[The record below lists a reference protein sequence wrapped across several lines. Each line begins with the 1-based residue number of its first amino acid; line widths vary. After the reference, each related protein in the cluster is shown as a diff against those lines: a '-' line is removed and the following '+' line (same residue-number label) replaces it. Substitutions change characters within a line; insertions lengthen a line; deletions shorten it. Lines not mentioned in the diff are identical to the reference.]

1 MTDTSN
7 AAARAALRTRIRAG
21 RRTRD
26 GAAAAFAEVLAGCVP
41 SEGAILAYA
50 ALAGE
55 PNLDALLDDLRVR
68 GRTVYLPVTTP
79 GQPLRFGRLDTAME
93 RLPRVGRWQ
102 IREPEPVLTAPEA
115 VAGTAD
121 HPPVGVVFV
130 PGLAFSPDGARLG
143 NGAGFYDRTFG
154 PQGQVPAAS
163 AAVDVIGV
171 CYADEVL
178 SEVRREEWDL
188 AVSAI
193 ATETG
198 LHPVTGGAG
207 AGACE

>member
-1 MTDTSN
+1 MTETSN
-7 AAARAALRTRIRAG
+7 AAAKAELRSRIRAG

-41 SEGAILAYA
+41 DEGAILAYA
-50 ALAGE
+50 ALPGE
-55 PNLDALLDDLRVR
+55 PNLDLLLDDLHAR

-79 GQPLRFGRLDTAME
+79 GEPLRFGRLETAME
-93 RLPRVGRWQ
+93 SLPRVGTWQ
-102 IREPEPVLTAPEA
+102 IREPQPVLTAPEA

-130 PGLAFSPDGARLG
+130 PGLAYGPAGARLG

-154 PQGQVPAAS
+154 PQGQAPTTS
-163 AAVDVIGV
+163 ATVDFIGV
-171 CYADEVL
+171 CYSDEVL
-178 SEVRREEWDL
+178 GEIGREEWDL
-188 AVSAI
+188 AVTAI

-198 LHPVTGGAG
+198 LQAVSGGAG